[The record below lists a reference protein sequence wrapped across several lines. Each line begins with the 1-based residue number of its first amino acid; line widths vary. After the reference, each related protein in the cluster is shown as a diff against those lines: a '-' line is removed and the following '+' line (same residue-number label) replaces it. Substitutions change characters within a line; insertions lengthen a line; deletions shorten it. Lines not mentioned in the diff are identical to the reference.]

1 MELIIT
7 ERFGGVATGLSGFN
21 IARLTSHPLP
31 ATLHDDEMKANSKR
45 SEFTRNLRLA
55 GRWFAPGL
63 GVKRWYVV
71 ILGGVTLLGI
81 GLAMFLLDLYRTDST
96 NPVLLHIL
104 SYASLRFLP
113 RFLRVLIFGGLGV
126 GLVMYGIW
134 RLNNSLLRPYIRPG
148 RPLVD
153 ELANYRRRERGPR
166 IVTIGGGHGLAT
178 LLRGLKAY
186 TRNLTAVVTVA
197 DDGGSSGRLRESF
210 GILPPGDIRN
220 CLAALS
226 NDEQMLTQLFQYR
239 FSGAGN
245 LDGHSFGNL
254 FITALAEI
262 TGSFEAA
269 ISESGKVLSVSGRVL
284 PSTLH
289 NVKLV
294 ADMQLPNSVNQVRVR
309 GESRIPKMAGRVQR
323 VWLEPNDA
331 PAYPPVIK
339 AILSADMIVVGPGS
353 LYTSLLPNL
362 LVKDLLG
369 SIQASRAVKV
379 YVSNIA
385 TQKGETDLYSCH
397 DHVQTLEGHVGDR
410 IFDVVLCNDN
420 YEGQLLDD
428 SQWVQADE
436 MTLSDPRVRCADLAD
451 EGYSWRHDSKKL
463 ADTLIEIL
471 NEYTGPL
478 DSNG

>member
-1 MELIIT
+1 M
-7 ERFGGVATGLSGFN
+7 
-21 IARLTSHPLP
+21 
-31 ATLHDDEMKANSKR
+31 NSK
-45 SEFTRNLRLA
+45 SKSFPDNLRLMS
-55 GRWFAPGL
+55 RWFVPGL
-63 GVKRWYVV
+63 GVKRWYLVV
-71 ILGGVTLLGI
+71 LLGVTMLGV
-81 GLAMFLLDLYRTDST
+81 GLAIFLLELYRTDST
-96 NPVLLHIL
+96 NPVLLTIL
-104 SYASLRFLP
+104 SYASLRFIP
-113 RFLRVLIFGGLGV
+113 RFLRVLVFGGLGV
-126 GLVMYGIW
+126 GTVVFGIW
-134 RLNNSLLRPYIRPG
+134 KLNNALLRPYVRPG
-148 RPLVD
+148 HTLVD
-153 ELANYRRRERGPR
+153 EIAKYRRLERGPR

-178 LLRGLKAY
+178 LLRGLKTY

-197 DDGGSSGRLRESF
+197 DDGGSSGLLRESF

-262 TGSFEAA
+262 TGSFEGA
-269 ISESGKVLSVSGRVL
+269 IAESGKVLSVSGRVL

-289 NVKLV
+289 NVRLV
-294 ADMQLPNSVNQVRVR
+294 ADMTLPNSLNQVRVQ

-362 LVKDLLG
+362 LVQDLFG
-369 SIQASRAVKV
+369 AIQASRAVKV

-385 TQKGETDLYSCH
+385 TQKGETDLYSCY
-397 DHVQTLEGHVGDR
+397 DHVRVLEEHMGDR
-410 IFDVVLCNDN
+410 LFDVVLCNDN
-420 YEGQLLDD
+420 YEGQLLSD
-428 SQWVQADE
+428 SEWVRVDEKARADSR
-436 MTLSDPRVRCADLAD
+436 MRCADLID
-451 EGYSWRHDSKKL
+451 KSYPWRHDSTKL
-463 ADTLIEIL
+463 AETLIAAL
-471 NEYTGPL
+471 DEYSGVLT
-478 DSNG
+478 

>member
-1 MELIIT
+1 MSEKNKVKKSRFWQSMREL
-7 ERFGGVATGLSGFN
+7 
-21 IARLTSHPLP
+21 
-31 ATLHDDEMKANSKR
+31 
-45 SEFTRNLRLA
+45 
-55 GRWFAPGL
+55 GRWFVPGL
-63 GVKRWYVV
+63 GVKRWFLLV
-71 ILGGVTLLGI
+71 LLGVTLLGV
-81 GLAMFLLDLYRTDST
+81 GLAIFLLELYRTDST
-96 NPVLLHIL
+96 NPFLLTLL

-113 RFLRVLIFGGLGV
+113 RWLRVVIFAALGV
-126 GLVMYGIW
+126 GMVAYGIW
-134 RLNNSLLRPYIRPG
+134 QLNRSLLRPYIRPG
-148 RPLVD
+148 QAVVD
-153 ELANYRRRERGPR
+153 DLTNFRRRQRGPR
-166 IVTIGGGHGLAT
+166 IVAIGGGHGLAT

-262 TGSFEAA
+262 TGSFESA
-269 ISESGKVLSVSGRVL
+269 IAESGKVLSVGGRVL

-294 ADMQLPNSVNQVRVR
+294 ADMQLPHSLNQVRVE
-309 GESRIPKMAGRVQR
+309 GESRIPKMQGRVRR

-331 PAYPPVIK
+331 SAYPPVIHALLK
-339 AILSADMIVVGPGS
+339 ADMIVVGPGS

-362 LVKDLLG
+362 LVEDLLG
-369 SIQASRAVKV
+369 AIRASRAIKV

-385 TQKGETDLYSCH
+385 TQKGETDLYSCY
-397 DHVQTLEGHVGDR
+397 DHVRVLEEHVGER
-410 IFDVVLCNDN
+410 LFDVVLCNDN

-428 SQWVQADE
+428 SQWVQVDE
-436 MTLSDPRVRCADLAD
+436 KSLMDGRVRCADLVDAN
-451 EGYSWRHDSKKL
+451 YPWRHDSKKL
-463 ADTLIEIL
+463 AEALMLILE
-471 NEYTGPL
+471 EHTGPL
-478 DSNG
+478 E

>member
-1 MELIIT
+1 M
-7 ERFGGVATGLSGFN
+7 
-21 IARLTSHPLP
+21 
-31 ATLHDDEMKANSKR
+31 SKR
-45 SEFTRNLRLA
+45 DDFTKNLRLI

-63 GVKRWYVV
+63 GVKRWYFV
-71 ILGGVTLLGI
+71 ILAGVTLLGV

-96 NPVLLHIL
+96 NPLLLEIL

-113 RFLRVLIFGGLGV
+113 RVLRALIFGGLGV
-126 GLVMYGIW
+126 GLVVYGIW
-134 RLNNSLLRPYIRPG
+134 RLNNSLLRPYVRPG

-254 FITALAEI
+254 FITALAEL
-262 TGSFEAA
+262 TGSFESA
-269 ISESGKVLSVSGRVL
+269 IAESGKVLSVSGRVL

-294 ADMQLPNSVNQVRVR
+294 ADMQLPNSTNQVRVQ
-309 GESRIPKMAGRVQR
+309 GESRIPQMAGRVQR
-323 VWLEPNDA
+323 VWLDPNDA

-339 AILSADMIVVGPGS
+339 AILNADMIVVGPGS

-362 LVKDLLG
+362 LVQDLLG
-369 SIQASRAVKV
+369 AIQASRAVKV

-385 TQKGETDLYSCH
+385 TQNGETDLYSCH
-397 DHVQTLEGHVGDR
+397 DHVRVLEEHVGGHL
-410 IFDVVLCNDN
+410 FDVVLCNDN
-420 YEGQLLDD
+420 TEAQLSED
-428 SQWVQADE
+428 SQWVPVDE
-436 MTLSDPRVRCADLAD
+436 KTLSDGRVRCADLVD
-451 EGYSWRHDSKKL
+451 RNYTWRHDSKRL
-463 ADTLIEIL
+463 AETLISIL
-471 NEYTGPL
+471 DEYTGPL
-478 DSNG
+478 E